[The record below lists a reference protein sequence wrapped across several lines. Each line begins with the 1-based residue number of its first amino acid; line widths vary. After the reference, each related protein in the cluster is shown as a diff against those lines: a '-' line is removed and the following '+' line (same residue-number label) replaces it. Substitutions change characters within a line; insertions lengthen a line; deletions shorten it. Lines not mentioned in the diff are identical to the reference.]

1 MAFVVIGGVSRKV
14 VALTPCSRRCGLV
27 SGYLDQLVIT
37 AVSAA
42 SEEYCQW
49 ESFNATCGRDQVIL
63 ITAAVYGRMRVGR
76 CVPYDYYLGCSTDVA
91 STGMRVSLLTT
102 PLGALFDGRV
112 RSPVVAVLGAASL
125 RRADPR
131 AGAVQ
136 GPPVPQG
143 PRRLHGRHLPVRHR
157 SGCPHALHAPL
168 NGLLCS
174 RRSGGGGALNDSAIR
189 PSVCPSVCP
198 MAQLL

>member
-1 MAFVVIGGVSRKV
+1 MRPRVRLLRPTRYNCCFSGERGVLSVGEFQRDVRPRPGHPHHGGRLRADACRPLRAVR
-14 VALTPCSRRCGLV
+14 LLPRL
-27 SGYLDQLVIT
+27 LD
-37 AVSAA
+37 
-42 SEEYCQW
+42 
-49 ESFNATCGRDQVIL
+49 GR
-63 ITAAVYGRMRVGR
+63 
-76 CVPYDYYLGCSTDVA
+76 GC
-91 STGMRVSLLTT
+91 TGMRVSLLTT

-174 RRSGGGGALNDSAIR
+174 RRSGGGGH
-189 PSVCPSVCP
+189 
-198 MAQLL
+198 